1 MNVLGCAVAFGMGPT
16 GKLSSII
23 SESQDINWFLSG
35 DQLELGIFTS
45 PVNYLWTK
53 DPDEISKYIIKNSIT
68 AAVCVLDMTMARIL
82 MNLKVRVI
90 FVDSLPFM
98 WTANDNL
105 PTEVSVYCAQRSSK
119 ITNQD
124 VLSGIRNLV
133 WIDPIICKYEKKLNN
148 QHFNAVVNFGG
159 VSSPLGKN
167 KDYLNCVLPAVMNA
181 LYIRFG
187 SDMKMVITTSSNMV
201 KDIEAILEFVPAYMR
216 SSLSITTLDQST
228 FNGTVEDCDV
238 LITSP
243 GLTTI
248 LETSQMEIPTVL
260 LPPQNLSQ
268 FYNSIFAESFLVYSK
283 RINWDIDE
291 LAFEKVI
298 KQSANGE
305 RSVVEYIYKNIS
317 LYWEKFGPYGL
328 SSKIEDAITSSFVEN
343 TYAESRIASFR
354 GTETVLSYIY

>member
-1 MNVLGCAVAFGMGPT
+1 MNVLGCAVAFGMGPA

-23 SESQDINWFLSG
+23 SDSPDINWFLSG
-35 DQLELGIFTS
+35 DQLELSIFAS
-45 PVNYLWTK
+45 PMNYLWTK
-53 DPDEISKYIIKNSIT
+53 DPDEISKFINKNNIT
-68 AAVCVLDMTMARIL
+68 TAVCVLDMTMARIL
-82 MNLKVRVI
+82 MSLKVRVI

-133 WIDPIICKYEKKLNN
+133 WLDPIICKTGKKLNN

-167 KDYLNCVLPAVMNA
+167 NKYLNCVLPAIMSA
-181 LYIRFG
+181 LNVRFG
-187 SDMKMVITTSSNMV
+187 SDMKVLITTSSSTV
-201 KDIEAILEFVPAYMR
+201 KDVETVFEFVPAYTC

-228 FNGTVEDCDV
+228 FIGTVEDCDV

-260 LPPQNLSQ
+260 LPPQNFSQ
-268 FYNSIFAESFLVYSK
+268 YYNSIFAGSFLVYSK
-283 RINWDIDE
+283 SINWDIDE

-298 KQSANGE
+298 KQAASGE

-328 SSKIEDAITSSFVEN
+328 NSKIENAITSSFIEN
-343 TYAESRIASFR
+343 PYAGSRTSSFR